1 MNEEVEKDCFDKL
14 ETVSA
19 ELQDLKDLVGV
30 LMAECFD
37 IQSSQM
43 WEYECRFENG
53 RPMCSAV
60 LNLLCYM
67 EKDLADFIDTKAK
80 ERKVQKGV

>member
-1 MNEEVEKDCFDKL
+1 MNEELEESCFDKL

-30 LMAECFD
+30 LMTECFD
-37 IQSSQM
+37 IQPSQM
-43 WEYECRFENG
+43 YEYVCRFENG

-60 LNLLCYM
+60 LNLLGYL

-80 ERKVQKGV
+80 ERKAQKGV